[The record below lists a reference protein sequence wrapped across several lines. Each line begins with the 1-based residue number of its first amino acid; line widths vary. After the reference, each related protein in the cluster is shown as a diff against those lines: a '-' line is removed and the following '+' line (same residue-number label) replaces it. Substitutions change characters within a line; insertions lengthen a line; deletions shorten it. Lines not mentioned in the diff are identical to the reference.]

1 MLLALLHLV
10 TDVGKWSIFNSLNY
24 FSYESYLIF
33 FIQYEMAFLYIDI
46 FLNNIMKRGLIE
58 ISDL

>member
-10 TDVGKWSIFNSLNY
+10 TDVGKWSIFNLLNY